1 MNIFTNTHTLSLIV
15 ALAAT
20 LSLPTL
26 GHARPPARGERAL
39 RAVKLLSLPPA
50 QDAATAFSGDGRW
63 LVRASG
69 KNRGLLELWDL
80 SRKKR
85 RWSKRVALFGQD
97 GQTRVVGS
105 PDGRFVA
112 LAAYNQASGRLHVWR
127 AKTGK
132 RVLTDA
138 FPPYANLEREQL
150 FLWQITR
157 GNLLIA
163 RFAESL
169 RVYDLARGKRRHT
182 ISGCGTGSDR
192 GGGQEDGD
200 PMFDVS
206 HDERFVTTTHW
217 GMSTLSIWSLKTG
230 KLHKKLK
237 LHTCKDP
244 EDFGCVTGS
253 TFVAFIASKP
263 PLVVASGLYGAV
275 WELASGKRRF
285 VFDDT
290 VHATATKLTPP
301 YRVIGEKLLLE
312 TSKGL
317 VERDLRTGRARRV
330 VGLYPSG
337 YRPAWVFQRG
347 VWCVLLKDES
357 APLLLWH
364 QPTRRGFA
372 LLDGR
377 GKSAYGMIILVGPPG
392 RQRAMTLSGRTV
404 WAWPPLSELLA
415 KPAR

>member
-1 MNIFTNTHTLSLIV
+1 MNIFTHTPILTLIV
-15 ALAAT
+15 ALLPT

-26 GHARPPARGERAL
+26 GQARPPAKGARAL
-39 RAVKLLSLPPA
+39 RAVQLLSLPRA
-50 QDAATAFSGDGRW
+50 QDAETAFSGDGRW

-69 KNRGLLELWDL
+69 KRRKVLELWDL

-85 RWSKRVALFGQD
+85 RWSKRVALSGQD
-97 GQTRVVGS
+97 GQTRVIGS

-112 LAAYNQASGRLHVWR
+112 LATYNQGSGRLHVWR

-138 FPPYANLEREQL
+138 FPPHRNLEREQL
-150 FLWQITR
+150 FLWRITR

-169 RVYDLARGKRRHT
+169 RVYDLARGKRRFT
-182 ISGCGTGSDR
+182 ITGCGTGADDS
-192 GGGQEDGD
+192 GGQEEGA
-200 PMFDVS
+200 PMIDYS
-206 HDERFVTTTHW
+206 PDERFVTTTHW
-217 GMSTLSIWSLKTG
+217 GMDTLSVWSLKTG

-237 LHTCKDP
+237 LHTCKNP
-244 EDFGCVTGS
+244 PDFGCGTGS
-253 TFVAFIASKP
+253 IFVAFVAKP
-263 PLVVASGLYGAV
+263 PLVLASGLYGAV
-275 WELASGKRRF
+275 WDLETGRRRF

-290 VHATATKLTPP
+290 VYASATKLTPA
-301 YRVIGEKLLLE
+301 YEVIGTKLLLE
-312 TSKGL
+312 TSKGT
-317 VERDLRTGRARRV
+317 VERDLRTGRARRSV
-330 VGLYPSG
+330 SPYPSG
-337 YRPAWVFQRG
+337 YRLAWVFQAG
-347 VWCVLLKDES
+347 VWCLLSKEG
-357 APLLLWH
+357 APTMLWH
-364 QPTRRGFA
+364 EPTRRGFA

-377 GKSAYGMIILVGPPG
+377 GKLAFGGIITLVGPPG